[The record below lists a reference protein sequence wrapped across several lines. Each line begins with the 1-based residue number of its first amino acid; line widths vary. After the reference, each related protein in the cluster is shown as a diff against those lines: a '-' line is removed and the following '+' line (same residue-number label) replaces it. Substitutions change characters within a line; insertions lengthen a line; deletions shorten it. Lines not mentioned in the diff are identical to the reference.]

1 MTDPM
6 ITATQHLEAS
16 PKPSYGPHKA
26 SERYLDDE
34 DRDKLESIFDVALD
48 PDGTYETRYHIPV
61 ETTLQALETLRTHLR
76 KKYYAG

>member
-1 MTDPM
+1 MTAPM

-34 DRDKLESIFDVALD
+34 DREKAGVTLDFVSNAMVGNYDVGQL
-48 PDGTYETRYHIPV
+48 
-61 ETTLQALETLRTHLR
+61 LQALETLRTHLR
-76 KKYYAG
+76 KKYYGG